1 MGQADIHTNYTIA
14 KNYGIKF
21 YSFILNQEITFF
33 GSIKSLENKFDIEN
47 NPTKVFGRQDPIMT
61 FSRVG
66 RSINLTF
73 YVPSASLGDAEFNLH
88 DLNRLIQFQYPAFKK
103 SGQANTISASP
114 LLKLKVANLIYGN
127 GGDPDGSAEDSGLV
141 VAMTSFEHKFDFSGE
156 AAWVDRENSM
166 IPMGFE
172 VSLSAVVLHSHELG
186 SEAGVSALPDR
197 DNYPYGSGVM
207 SFDADLPDPEVDGL
221 FPPGAAPSSMSTPI
235 PGTLDHTVY
244 VLDRMAA
251 GDAGRSSGR
260 SAADRARGIAG
271 AGAITGEE

>member
-1 MGQADIHTNYTIA
+1 MGQADIHTSYTIA

-21 YSFILNQEITFF
+21 YSFILNREITFF

-73 YVPSASLGDAEFNLH
+73 YVPSASVKGAQRNLH
-88 DLNRLIQFQYPAFKK
+88 DLNKLIQFQYPAFKK

-127 GGDPDGSAEDSGLV
+127 GSDPDGSAEDSGLV

-186 SEAGVSALPDR
+186 SEAGASALPDR

-207 SFDADLPDPEVDGL
+207 SSDAGLPVPEVDGVW
-221 FPPGAAPSSMSTPI
+221 PAGAAPTYIPEASSALTAHP
-235 PGTLDHTVY
+235 LY
-244 VLDRMAA
+244 
-251 GDAGRSSGR
+251 
-260 SAADRARGIAG
+260 
-271 AGAITGEE
+271 